1 MTASDKSLRSV
12 RRVSVFDIVIYIL
25 VGGFAFL
32 CLYPFLMV
40 VMGSISSQTSIIR
53 NGFTLFPSEI
63 SFGAYEALFGNRN
76 RILNAYKITIIVTVL
91 GTVSSLLVN
100 CLIAFTLS
108 RRELRGRRVLNLFV
122 LIPIIFSGGMVPWY
136 IICVNYLGLQD
147 SIQALILPM
156 LANSWNIFL
165 IRNYFYSV
173 PDSLYEAAK
182 MDGAS
187 DFTVFFK
194 IYLPVSTPVLATI
207 GLFTTLAYWNDWWL
221 GMMLINREELQP
233 LQLLLRTIIANVQF
247 LRTMNPSPEL
257 QLLYAQLPSDAIRM
271 AMVIVTIGPIILV
284 YPFVQKFFVKGIMVG
299 SVKG

>member
-1 MTASDKSLRSV
+1 LTASDKSLRSV